1 MPVKIPDHLP
11 AADILQ
17 QENIFIMPQQRAGQQ
32 DIRPLRIGILNLMP
46 VKITTETQLLRMLS
60 NTPLQVD
67 VTFLSTASHRSKN
80 TPKEHMAEFYRTFE
94 EARSD
99 KFDGLIITGA
109 PVELLDFD
117 EVTYWEELKNVI
129 DWASNHVFSTLYICW
144 GAQAGL
150 YHLYGVDKYPLEEK
164 CFGVFNHRV
173 LDKTSKLCRGFDDEF
188 FVPHSRHTEVR
199 REDIEKVED
208 LVLLAD
214 SEQAGVYLV
223 ASRDYRHVFVTGH
236 SEYDADTLKNEY
248 ERDLLRGLT
257 IQPPKNYFENDDPAS
272 SPVIRW
278 RAHSNL
284 LFANWLNYCVYQ
296 ETPYDLSRIGENG
309 R

>member
-1 MPVKIPDHLP
+1 MPR
-11 AADILQ
+11 
-17 QENIFIMPQQRAGQQ
+17 QRAGQQ

-46 VKITTETQLLRMLS
+46 MKITTETQLLRMLS

-67 VTFLSTASHRSKN
+67 VSFLSTASHRSKN
-80 TPKEHMAEFYRTFE
+80 TPAEHMAEFYQTFE
-94 EARSD
+94 DARSE

-117 EVTYWEELKNVI
+117 EVTYWEELKEVI
-129 DWASNHVFSTLYICW
+129 DWASRNVFSTLYICW

-150 YHLYGVDKYPLEEK
+150 YHLFGVEKYPLAEK
-164 CFGVFNHRV
+164 CFGVFNHKV

-188 FVPHSRHTEVR
+188 FVPHSRHTEIR
-199 REDIEKVED
+199 REDIEKVEG
-208 LVLLAD
+208 LQILAD
-214 SEQAGVYLV
+214 SEEAGVYLV
-223 ASRDYRHVFVTGH
+223 ASKDYRHVFVTGH

-248 ERDLLRGLT
+248 ERDLARGLS
-257 IQPPKNYFENDDPAS
+257 IKLPAHYFENDDPTRP
-272 SPVIRW
+272 PVIRW

-296 ETPYDLSRIGENG
+296 ETPYDRSRIGENG
-309 R
+309 RKAQK